1 MGFSYE
7 EVGKFGSRRAA
18 EDWAK
23 RNDIDPRDL
32 NMRERGE
39 EVEVGVRRGAG
50 KGSGDDRYNDRH
62 GGRNRGFF

>member
-32 NMRERGE
+32 NFRERGE
-39 EVEVGVRRGAG
+39 EVEVGVR
-50 KGSGDDRYNDRH
+50 KSSGNKRDDERYNDRH